1 MTPWWELRSGDE
13 YVSQCPLERA
23 GSDRTTP
30 ERGVCVLHDGE
41 RIFVFEGGYGSQCP
55 LERAD
60 SDHTT
65 DERAMNVTEADLRLV
80 ARFMGEQTR
89 TERTFLEVVES
100 ASDAL
105 ICGDLPRPPAND
117 THRALERA
125 LALIAPPKSTPAG
138 ADTPAG

>member
-13 YVSQCPLERA
+13 YTVGVDQAA
-23 GSDRTTP
+23 GPDGS
-30 ERGVCVLHDGE
+30 VCVLHEGE
-41 RIFVFEGGYGSQCP
+41 RLFVFEGGYGEP
-55 LERAD
+55 D
-60 SDHTT
+60 GP
-65 DERAMNVTEADLRLV
+65 NVTEADLRLV